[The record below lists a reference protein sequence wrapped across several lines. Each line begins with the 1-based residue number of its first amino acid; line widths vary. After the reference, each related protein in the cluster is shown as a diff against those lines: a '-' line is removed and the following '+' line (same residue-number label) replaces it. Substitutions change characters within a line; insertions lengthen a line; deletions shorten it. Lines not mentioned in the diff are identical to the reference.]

1 MWGICLDAEILSAD
15 LLQNLFQRVVEY
27 EVDANDGK
35 AVILAP
41 QCGIRT
47 DLKNIKKLKNP
58 PRFRYGERVVTRG
71 EREYTGTI
79 AIMQWHFNR
88 GEIIYKIKTD
98 NGKIKSKR
106 YFESDLNKL

>member
-1 MWGICLDAEILSAD
+1 MWGICLDAEFLSAD
-15 LLQNLFQRVVEY
+15 LLRNLFQRVVEY

-58 PRFRYGERVVTRG
+58 PPLSLRRKGCNPR
-71 EREYTGTI
+71 
-79 AIMQWHFNR
+79 
-88 GEIIYKIKTD
+88 
-98 NGKIKSKR
+98 
-106 YFESDLNKL
+106 

>member
-1 MWGICLDAEILSAD
+1 MWGICLDAEFLSAD

-41 QCGIRT
+41 QCGIST

-58 PRFRYGERVVTRG
+58 PRFRYDERVVTRG

-106 YFESDLNKL
+106 YFESDINKL

>member
-1 MWGICLDAEILSAD
+1 M
-15 LLQNLFQRVVEY
+15 QNLFQRVVEY

-47 DLKNIKKLKNP
+47 KLKNIKKLENP

-71 EREYTGTI
+71 EREYAGTI

-88 GEIIYKIKTD
+88 GEIIYKMKKD